1 MGKIEQIWVK
11 RFHRG
16 PMDPVTH
23 GTLVAGQGLLD
34 SANQGGRRQV
44 TLIARERWN
53 LAVQSMG
60 MHIDPIQRR
69 ANVLVAGID
78 LENTHTRILQV
89 GGCRLLIRGETRP
102 CERMDEAVPGLQ
114 NALDAHWG
122 GGAFAEIIQGGE
134 ITVGDNVTW
143 EDNTG

>member
-1 MGKIEQIWVK
+1 M
-11 RFHRG
+11 
-16 PMDPVTH
+16 
-23 GTLVAGQGLLD
+23 
-34 SANQGGRRQV
+34 
-44 TLIARERWN
+44 
-53 LAVQSMG
+53 VQSMG

-102 CERMDEAVPGLQ
+102 CERMDEAVLGLQ

>member
-78 LENTHTRILQV
+78 LENTHSRILQV

-134 ITVGDNVTW
+134 ISVGDNVTW

>member
-1 MGKIEQIWVK
+1 MGKIEQIWIK

-114 NALDAHWG
+114 DALDALWG

-134 ITVGDNVTW
+134 ITVGDDVNW
-143 EDNTG
+143 ENNPD

>member
-1 MGKIEQIWVK
+1 MGKIEQIWIK

-60 MHIDPIQRR
+60 IHIDPVLRR

-78 LENTHTRILQV
+78 LENTRTRILQV

-102 CERMDEAVPGLQ
+102 CERMDEAVLGLQ

-122 GGAFAEIIQGGE
+122 GGAFAEILRGGE
-134 ITVGDNVTW
+134 ITVGNNVTW
-143 EDNTG
+143 EDNAG

>member
-1 MGKIEQIWVK
+1 MGKIEQIWIK

-60 MHIDPIQRR
+60 IHIDPILRR

-78 LENTHTRILQV
+78 FENTRTRILQV

-122 GGAFAEIIQGGE
+122 GGAFAEILQGGE
-134 ITVGDNVTW
+134 ITAGDDVTW
-143 EDNTG
+143 EDNTN

>member
-122 GGAFAEIIQGGE
+122 GGAFAEILRGGE

-143 EDNTG
+143 EDNAG

>member
-23 GTLVAGQGLLD
+23 GTLVAGQGLFD
-34 SANQGGRRQV
+34 SANQGGHRQV

-53 LAVQSMG
+53 LATQSMG
-60 MHIDPIQRR
+60 IHIDPILRR
-69 ANVLVAGID
+69 ANVLVTGID
-78 LENTHTRILQV
+78 LENTRTRILQV

-122 GGAFAEIIQGGE
+122 GGAFAEILRGGE
-134 ITVGDNVTW
+134 ITAGDDVTW
-143 EDNTG
+143 EDNTN

>member
-1 MGKIEQIWVK
+1 MGKIEQIWIK

-60 MHIDPIQRR
+60 IHIDPILRR

-78 LENTHTRILQV
+78 LENTRTRILQV

-122 GGAFAEIIQGGE
+122 GGVFAEILRGAE

-143 EDNTG
+143 EDNAG

>member
-23 GTLVAGQGLLD
+23 GMLVAEQGVLD
-34 SANQGGRRQV
+34 SADQGGRRQV
-44 TLIARERWN
+44 TLISRERWD
-53 LAVQSMG
+53 LATQSMG
-60 MHIDPIQRR
+60 LRVDPILRR
-69 ANVLVAGID
+69 ANVLVTGID
-78 LENTHTRILQV
+78 LENTRTKILLLGQ
-89 GGCRLLIRGETRP
+89 CRLRIRGETRP
-102 CERMDEAVPGLQ
+102 CERMDEAIPGLQ

-122 GGAFAEIIQGGE
+122 GGAFAEIIRGGE

>member
-23 GTLVAGQGLLD
+23 GMLVAEQGVLD
-34 SANQGGRRQV
+34 SADQGGRRQV
-44 TLIARERWN
+44 TLLSRERWD
-53 LAVQSMG
+53 LATQSMG
-60 MHIDPIQRR
+60 LRVDPILRR
-69 ANVLVAGID
+69 ANVLVTGID
-78 LENTHTRILQV
+78 LENTRTKILLLGQ
-89 GGCRLLIRGETRP
+89 CRLRIRGETRP

-122 GGAFAEIIQGGE
+122 GGAFAEIIRGGE

>member
-1 MGKIEQIWVK
+1 MGKIEQIWIK

-134 ITVGDNVTW
+134 ISVGDNVTW

>member
-1 MGKIEQIWVK
+1 MGKIEQIWIK

-44 TLIARERWN
+44 TLIARERWA

-60 MHIDPIQRR
+60 IHIDPILRR

-78 LENTHTRILQV
+78 LENTRTRILQV

-122 GGAFAEIIQGGE
+122 GGAFAEILQGGE
-134 ITVGDNVTW
+134 ITAGDDVTW
-143 EDNTG
+143 ADNTN

>member
-60 MHIDPIQRR
+60 IHIDPVLRR

-78 LENTHTRILQV
+78 LENTRTRILQV

-122 GGAFAEIIQGGE
+122 GGAFAEILRGAE

-143 EDNTG
+143 EDNAG

>member
-53 LAVQSMG
+53 LAGQSMG
-60 MHIDPIQRR
+60 MHIDPILRR

-78 LENTHTRILQV
+78 LENTRTRILQV

-122 GGAFAEIIQGGE
+122 GGAFAEIIRGGE

>member
-1 MGKIEQIWVK
+1 MGKIEQIWIK

-60 MHIDPIQRR
+60 IHIDPILRR

-78 LENTHTRILQV
+78 LENTRSRILQV

>member
-1 MGKIEQIWVK
+1 MGKIEQIWIK

-44 TLIARERWN
+44 TLIARERWA

-60 MHIDPIQRR
+60 IHIDPILRR

-78 LENTHTRILQV
+78 LENTRTRILQV

-114 NALDAHWG
+114 NALDTHWG
-122 GGAFAEIIQGGE
+122 GGAFAEILQGGE
-134 ITVGDNVTW
+134 ITAGDDVTW
-143 EDNTG
+143 EDNTN

>member
-134 ITVGDNVTW
+134 ISVGDNVTW

>member
-1 MGKIEQIWVK
+1 MGKIEQIWIK

-44 TLIARERWN
+44 TLIARERWA

-60 MHIDPIQRR
+60 IHIDPILRR

-78 LENTHTRILQV
+78 LENTRSRILQV

>member
-23 GTLVAGQGLLD
+23 GILVAGQGLLD
-34 SANQGGRRQV
+34 SADQGGRRQV
-44 TLIARERWN
+44 TLVTRERWD
-53 LAVQSMG
+53 LATQSMG
-60 MHIDPIQRR
+60 VTIDPILRR
-69 ANVLVAGID
+69 ANLLISGID
-78 LENTHTRILQV
+78 LENTRTRILQL
-89 GGCRLLIRGETRP
+89 GDCRLRIRGETRP

-114 NALDAHWG
+114 NALDVHWG

-134 ITVGDNVTW
+134 ITAGDDVRW
-143 EDNTG
+143 ENNPD

>member
-78 LENTHTRILQV
+78 LENTHSRILQV

-122 GGAFAEIIQGGE
+122 GGAFAEILRGGE
-134 ITVGDNVTW
+134 ITVGNNVTW
-143 EDNTG
+143 EDNAG

>member
-1 MGKIEQIWVK
+1 MGKIEQIWIK

-60 MHIDPIQRR
+60 IHIDPVLRR

-78 LENTHTRILQV
+78 LENTRTRILQV

-122 GGAFAEIIQGGE
+122 GGVFAEILRGAE

-143 EDNTG
+143 EDNAG

>member
-60 MHIDPIQRR
+60 IHIDPILRR

-102 CERMDEAVPGLQ
+102 CERMDEAVMGLQ

>member
-16 PMDPVTH
+16 PMNPVTH
-23 GTLVAGQGLLD
+23 GTLVAGQGLFD

-60 MHIDPIQRR
+60 IHIDPILRR

-78 LENTHTRILQV
+78 LENTRSRILQV

-122 GGAFAEIIQGGE
+122 GGAFAEILRGGE

-143 EDNTG
+143 KDNTG

>member
-1 MGKIEQIWVK
+1 MGKIEQIWIK

-60 MHIDPIQRR
+60 IHIDPILRR

-78 LENTHTRILQV
+78 LENTRSRILQV

-102 CERMDEAVPGLQ
+102 CERMDEAVPGLR

-122 GGAFAEIIQGGE
+122 GGAFAEILQGGE
-134 ITVGDNVTW
+134 ITAGDDVTW
-143 EDNTG
+143 EDNTN

>member
-1 MGKIEQIWVK
+1 MGKIEQIWIK

-60 MHIDPIQRR
+60 IHIDPILRR
-69 ANVLVAGID
+69 ANVLVTGID
-78 LENTHTRILQV
+78 LENTRTRILQV
-89 GGCRLLIRGETRP
+89 GSCRLLIRGETRP

>member
-1 MGKIEQIWVK
+1 MGKIEQIWIK

-102 CERMDEAVPGLQ
+102 CERMDEAVLGLQ